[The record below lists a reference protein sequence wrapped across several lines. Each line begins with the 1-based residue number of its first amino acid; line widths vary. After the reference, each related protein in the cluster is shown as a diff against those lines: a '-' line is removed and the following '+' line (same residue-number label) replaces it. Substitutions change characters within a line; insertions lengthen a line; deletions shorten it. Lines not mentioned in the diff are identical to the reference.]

1 MVKSKKILWTVR
13 SCLIVITISVFAL
26 SYYYYAP
33 IYYPFS
39 FLDQKWGQVLL
50 YGGILLGIT
59 IFTWIFPAP
68 GSIIAIIYG
77 IFRIVVGPPGARS
90 PSIPPAL
97 YYLIYGLF
105 LAGAIVY
112 LIIGLKQESS
122 RVKYPP
128 NKKILW
134 AVRFITI
141 AALIAFILVFTV
153 VYPEW
158 WGIVIFVPALL
169 TFSLAW
175 VLPAAGGLL
184 MLAVGITFLCNFY
197 DDGYDFPIKL
207 TAYVLIL
214 TFIASGF
221 AHIAISFWGKKGKA

>member
-1 MVKSKKILWTVR
+1 M
-13 SCLIVITISVFAL
+13 A
-26 SYYYYAP
+26 
-33 IYYPFS
+33 
-39 FLDQKWGQVLL
+39 
-50 YGGILLGIT
+50 
-59 IFTWIFPAP
+59 
-68 GSIIAIIYG
+68 
-77 IFRIVVGPPGARS
+77 VGPSGERS
-90 PSIPPAL
+90 PSIPSTI

-105 LAGAIVY
+105 LAGAIAY
-112 LIIGLKQESS
+112 LIIGLKQEST
-122 RVKYPP
+122 RVKYPT

-141 AALIAFILVFTV
+141 AALAVYILVFTV

-184 MLAVGITFLCNFY
+184 MLAVGIPFLCNFY

-207 TAYVLIL
+207 SAYVLIL

-221 AHIAISFWGKKGKA
+221 AHIAISWSGKRLRGPRD